1 VDPHITVKEKTR
13 RKKNTEETVAREKEE
28 SFSDAE
34 CIVQSLEDNE
44 NDYMGVFAFDQSE
57 EEKDIIGPN
66 FACLSPEEIIQ
77 TQKKLIQ
84 GISEMLNISASNAA
98 NLLRHYQWKV
108 ELLHQQYWTSPDKV
122 LKEAGLVCVTPDAD
136 DECKL
141 EGEAECLVCCEIAD
155 GENCS
160 ALRCRHRFC
169 NDCWSSYLTVKITEG
184 EVARINCP
192 ALNCKYTIPDQI
204 VQKLVDKEV
213 YEKYIRFVTKT
224 FVEDNAHITWCPAPR
239 CGNAITADML
249 HGTTVKCR
257 CGFSFCFSC
266 HNEAHAP
273 ATCDQVKLWLKKC
286 NDDSETG
293 HWLGANTKDC
303 PRCTVLVE
311 KNGGCNHM
319 TCRQCS
325 HEWCWMCNKPWKGHT
340 DYYACSR
347 YEKAQKKKA
356 DKEKSKKN
364 KKQTKL
370 EQLEAER
377 EAKRVALER
386 YLSYYTK
393 YLEYDAKVKSSP
405 QVREKSQNR
414 IKTFQSETTTLA
426 EVKFIETGTET
437 LLDCQNVL
445 KYSYV
450 YSYYLADNT
459 SEKDLF
465 LFLQSELE
473 KTAIALDQLLEEQN
487 ILKRR
492 TEIVDLTKLAQ
503 KRKDNIIQQV
513 HGLVETEGFL

>member
-1 VDPHITVKEKTR
+1 
-13 RKKNTEETVAREKEE
+13 VAREIEE
-28 SFSDAE
+28 EISDAE
-34 CIVQSLEDNE
+34 FIVQSIEDNE

-57 EEKDIIGPN
+57 EEKDSLGPN
-66 FACLSPEEIIQ
+66 FSCLSPEEIIQ
-77 TQKKLIQ
+77 TQKRLIQ
-84 GISEMLNISASNAA
+84 EISEKLNISASNAA

-108 ELLHQQYWTSPDKV
+108 ELLHQNYWNSPDKV

-141 EGEAECLVCCEIAD
+141 EGEGECLVCCEIVD
-155 GENCS
+155 GNDCS

-169 NDCWSSYLTVKITEG
+169 NDCWSSYLKVKITEG

-192 ALNCKYTIPDQI
+192 ALNCKYTVPDQV
-204 VQKLVDKEV
+204 VQKLVDKEI

-257 CGFSFCFSC
+257 CSFSFCFSC
-266 HNEAHAP
+266 QYEAHAP
-273 ATCDQVKLWLKKC
+273 ASCDQVKLWQKKC

-303 PRCTVLVE
+303 PRCSVLVE

-340 DYYACSR
+340 DYYSCAK
-347 YEKAQKKKA
+347 YEKIQKKKA
-356 DKEKSKKN
+356 EKEKNKKN
-364 KKQTKL
+364 KKQSKQ
-370 EQLEAER
+370 EQVEAER
-377 EAKRVALER
+377 EAKRIALER
-386 YLSYYTK
+386 YLTYYTK
-393 YLEYDAKVKSSP
+393 FLEFDAKVKNAP
-405 QVREKSQNR
+405 QIREKAQQR
-414 IKTFQSETTTLA
+414 IQTFQSEQTTLA

-437 LLDCQNVL
+437 LLDCQSVL
-445 KYSYV
+445 KFSYV
-450 YSYYLADNT
+450 YSYYLADNC
-459 SEKDLF
+459 SEKHIF
-465 LFLQSELE
+465 VYLQEELE
-473 KTAIALDQLLEEQN
+473 KTTNNLTELLEEQN

-492 TEIVDLTKLAQ
+492 TETVDLTKLAQ
-503 KRKDNIIQQV
+503 KRKDNIIRSVQN
-513 HGLVETEGFL
+513 GLDETETGIGISL

>member
-1 VDPHITVKEKTR
+1 
-13 RKKNTEETVAREKEE
+13 VAREIEE
-28 SFSDAE
+28 EISDAE
-34 CIVQSLEDNE
+34 FIVQSIEDNE
-44 NDYMGVFAFDQSE
+44 NDYIGVFTFDQSE
-57 EEKDIIGPN
+57 EEKDSLGPN

-84 GISEMLNISASNAA
+84 EISEKLNISASNAA

-108 ELLHQQYWTSPDKV
+108 ELLHQNYWNSPDKV

-141 EGEAECLVCCEIAD
+141 EGEGECLVCCEIVD
-155 GENCS
+155 GNDCS

-169 NDCWSSYLTVKITEG
+169 NDCWSSYLKVKITEG

-192 ALNCKYTIPDQI
+192 ALNCKYTVPDQV
-204 VQKLVDKEV
+204 VQKLVDKEI

-257 CGFSFCFSC
+257 CSFSFCFSC
-266 HNEAHAP
+266 QYEAHAP
-273 ATCDQVKLWLKKC
+273 ASCDQVKLWQKKC

-303 PRCTVLVE
+303 PRCSVLVE

-340 DYYACSR
+340 DYYSCAK
-347 YEKAQKKKA
+347 YEKIQKKKA
-356 DKEKSKKN
+356 EKEKNKKN
-364 KKQTKL
+364 KKQSKQ
-370 EQLEAER
+370 EQVEAER
-377 EAKRVALER
+377 EAKRIALER
-386 YLSYYTK
+386 YLTYYTK
-393 YLEYDAKVKSSP
+393 FLEFDAKVKNAP
-405 QVREKSQNR
+405 QIREKAQQR
-414 IKTFQSETTTLA
+414 IQTFQSEQTTLA

-437 LLDCQNVL
+437 LLDCQSVL
-445 KYSYV
+445 KFSYV
-450 YSYYLADNT
+450 YSYYLADNC
-459 SEKDLF
+459 SEKHIF
-465 LFLQSELE
+465 VYLQEELE
-473 KTAIALDQLLEEQN
+473 KTTNNLTELLEEQN

-492 TEIVDLTKLAQ
+492 TETVDLTKLAQ
-503 KRKDNIIQQV
+503 KRKDNIIRSVQN
-513 HGLVETEGFL
+513 GLDETETGIGISL

>member
-1 VDPHITVKEKTR
+1 MIIWEFMLLINPK
-13 RKKNTEETVAREKEE
+13 RKKT
-28 SFSDAE
+28 FSGLTFPVSA
-34 CIVQSLEDNE
+34 L
-44 NDYMGVFAFDQSE
+44 
-57 EEKDIIGPN
+57 KK
-66 FACLSPEEIIQ
+66 LSKPK
-77 TQKKLIQ
+77 KKLIQ
-84 GISEMLNISASNAA
+84 EISELLNISASNAA

-108 ELLHQQYWTSPDKV
+108 ELLHQQYWTSPDLV

-141 EGEAECLVCCEIAD
+141 EGEAECLVCCEIVD
-155 GENCS
+155 CLNCS

-169 NDCWSSYLTVKITEG
+169 NDCWSSYLKVKITEG

-192 ALNCKYTIPDQI
+192 ALNCKYTVPDKI
-204 VQKLVDKEV
+204 VQKLVDKEI

-249 HGTTVKCR
+249 DGTTVKCR

-273 ATCDQVKLWLKKC
+273 ASCDQVKLWLKKC

-293 HWLGANTKDC
+293 HWLGANTRDC

-356 DKEKSKKN
+356 EKEKISKRNK
-364 KKQTKL
+364 KKQTKI
-370 EQLEAER
+370 EQIEAER
-377 EAKRVALER
+377 EAKRIALER
-386 YLSYYTK
+386 YLTYYTK
-393 YLEYDAKVKSSP
+393 YLEYDAKVKSTP

-414 IKTFQSETTTLA
+414 IKTFQTEQTTLA

-437 LLDCQNVL
+437 LIECHTVL

-450 YSYYLADNT
+450 YSYYLPDG
-459 SEKDLF
+459 SEKEIF
-465 LFLQSELE
+465 MFLQQELE
-473 KTAIALDQLLEEQN
+473 KTTLALDQLLEEQN

-492 TEIVDLTKLAQ
+492 TETVDLAKLAQ
-503 KRKDNIIQQV
+503 KKKENIIRAVQGCV
-513 HGLVETEGFL
+513 DTEEGFLLL